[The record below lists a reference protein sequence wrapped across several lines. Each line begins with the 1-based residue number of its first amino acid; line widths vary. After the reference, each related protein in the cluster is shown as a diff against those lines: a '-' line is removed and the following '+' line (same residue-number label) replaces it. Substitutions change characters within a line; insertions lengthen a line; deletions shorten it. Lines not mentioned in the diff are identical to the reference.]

1 MSDLRQWLTS
11 LGLDCYAEVFAKN
24 NIDSKT
30 LADLTEQDLAALGV
44 SQALKRLGRQDVT
57 AMIDSMNVEASLP
70 PTVIEQARLIA
81 GRHPCAC
88 GP

>member
-1 MSDLRQWLTS
+1 MSDLRQWLKS

-44 SQALKRLGRQDVT
+44 SLG
-57 AMIDSMNVEASLP
+57 I
-70 PTVIEQARLIA
+70 AR
-81 GRHPCAC
+81 GF
-88 GP
+88 